1 MNVELGGLP
10 PSFVHRALDF
20 GETIRM
26 DRDSEQSVDSGSLE
40 KDLDKIEPEDPPPSR
55 DIHTAITKEPDPSP
69 PSSTEEIP
77 LKLSRQGRRESQVS
91 HSIRSSRESQRT
103 VSEDPHDHQIP
114 PHRYSS
120 RAQSSARSVR
130 PVAVTVPK
138 AERRGLLARF
148 CIIDEVTNAWDYT
161 NRMKWIVTAIVAMA
175 GAAAPMGSSIVLPA
189 LVDIAADFNSTAT
202 VVNLSV
208 AMYMLSMSI
217 FPLWWSSFS
226 ETLGRRT
233 IYVISFFL
241 FLVFNILGAVST
253 SIGMF
258 VVMRVLSGGA
268 AASVQAVG
276 AGTIADLWET
286 KERGRA
292 MGIFYLGPLCGPLL
306 SPILGGVLAQT
317 LGWRSAQWFLAIFG
331 GCLWIFV
338 VLCLPETLRNRRP
351 LAAEAE
357 QEAAVDQ
364 GIVDEKGNSRP
375 ALNRTTTTQSVH
387 VKTKKYLVMARRA
400 FIDPLRIVLYLQF
413 PAVTILVLY
422 ASVTFG
428 ALYVLNI
435 SVQQTFSAAP
445 YHYDSI
451 IVGCLYLPNS
461 AGYFLSS
468 VFGGRWVDRIMH
480 REARNAG
487 RYDDKGR
494 LRFIP
499 EDRMKENV
507 WLGAV
512 IYPCALVAYGWFAE
526 KGINVAA
533 ALVANFFFGIGSM
546 LIFALV
552 TTMLTEFMPRKASSG
567 IALNNFV
574 RNIFSCVGSVVTEP
588 LIVAIGDGWLF
599 LGLGVIAIVTG
610 CLTIWAMKTFGPQ
623 WRISMDKRIEKVMG
637 D

>member
-1 MNVELGGLP
+1 MAIDHEEGVETG
-10 PSFVHRALDF
+10 
-20 GETIRM
+20 
-26 DRDSEQSVDSGSLE
+26 SVE
-40 KDLDKIEPEDPPPSR
+40 KDLDRTDPDSPSDAESPLPSR
-55 DIHTAITKEPDPSP
+55 THTAITKEPDITTTAAP
-69 PSSTEEIP
+69 PSNTEDI
-77 LKLSRQGRRESQVS
+77 LKLPHRGRQESHASRATS
-91 HSIRSSRESQRT
+91 HSSRSSQDSQRT
-103 VSEDPHDHQIP
+103 VSENHYDHQIP
-114 PHRYSS
+114 PHHTRS
-120 RAQSSARSVR
+120 RSCAQSSAPSVR
-130 PVAVTVPK
+130 PTAIKVPK
-138 AERRGLLARF
+138 SERRGLLARF
-148 CIIDEVTNAWDYT
+148 CVIDEVTNAWDYT
-161 NRMKWIVTAIVAMA
+161 KRMKWIVTAIVALA

-189 LVDIAADFNSTAT
+189 LIDIAADFNSTAT
-202 VVNLSV
+202 IVNLSV

-233 IYVISFFL
+233 IYVVSFFL

-276 AGTIADLWET
+276 AGTIADVWET

-292 MGIFYLGPLCGPLL
+292 MGMFYLGPLCGPLL

-317 LGWRSAQWFLAIFG
+317 LGWRSAQWFLAIFAG
-331 GCLWIFV
+331 LLWIFV
-338 VLCLPETLRNRRP
+338 VLCLPETLRKRRS

-357 QEAAVDQ
+357 QQAAMAEEVF
-364 GIVDEKGNSRP
+364 DEKGNPRP
-375 ALNRTTTTQSVH
+375 TLNRTTTTQSVH
-387 VKTKKYLVMARRA
+387 IKTKKYLVMARRV

-413 PAVTILVLY
+413 PAVAILVLY
-422 ASVTFG
+422 ASVAFG
-428 ALYVLNI
+428 ALYILNV

-445 YHYDSI
+445 YHYGSI
-451 IVGCLYLPNS
+451 IVGCLYIPNS

-480 REARNAG
+480 REARKAG
-487 RYDDKGR
+487 RYDEKGR
-494 LRFIP
+494 LQFIP
-499 EDRMKENV
+499 EDRMKENA
-507 WLGAV
+507 WLGAIV
-512 IYPCALVAYGWFAE
+512 FPCALFAYGWFAE

-533 ALVANFFFGIGSM
+533 PLVANFFFGIGSM

-588 LIVAIGDGWLF
+588 LIVAIGNRWLF
-599 LGLGVIAIVTG
+599 LGLGVVAIVAG
-610 CLTIWAMKTFGPQ
+610 CLTIWAMKRFGPQ
-623 WRISMDKRIEKVMG
+623 WRISMDKRIEKAMG